1 MEAKA
6 SLCGIATK
14 SVFDRS
20 NYQLWAVHVGAYLED
35 LDLWGE
41 VEEDYEIPI
50 LLNNL
55 TLTSI

>member
-20 NYQLWAVHVGAYLED
+20 NYQLWAKHVED